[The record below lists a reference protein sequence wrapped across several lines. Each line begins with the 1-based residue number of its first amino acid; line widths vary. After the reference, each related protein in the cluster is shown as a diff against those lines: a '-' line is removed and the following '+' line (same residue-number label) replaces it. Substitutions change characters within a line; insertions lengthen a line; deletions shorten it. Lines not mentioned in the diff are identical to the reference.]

1 MFPRSCSA
9 SRPPISVR
17 GPRRSSFWPWW
28 RQAPASSR
36 PAAPAPSTRFRHY
49 DTNRRDAMKYLVV
62 IALLVAM
69 PLLADW
75 RWEGRAQARQAVPE
89 ARRAR
94 AETMREVAH
103 ARQEVRREMYSAHRQ
118 WHTEFRQAQ
127 AEFAHDMRQFREE
140 MRQASRSWRAW
151 R

>member
-17 GPRRSSFWPWW
+17 RPRRSSFWAWW

-36 PAAPAPSTRFRHY
+36 PPAPAPSTRFRHY

-75 RWEGRAQARQAVPE
+75 RWEGRAQARQAVAE

-94 AETMREVAH
+94 AEAMRDVAH
-103 ARQEVRREMYSAHRQ
+103 AGQEVRREMYSAHRQ
-118 WHTEFRQAQ
+118 CHTEFRS
-127 AEFAHDMRQFREE
+127 EE
-140 MRQASRSWRAW
+140 RRVGKECRSR
-151 R
+151 

>member
-17 GPRRSSFWPWW
+17 RRRRLSFWHWG
-28 RQAPASSR
+28 RRAPASSR
-36 PAAPAPSTRFRHY
+36 PAAPGPSTRFRHY

-75 RWEGRAQARQAVPE
+75 RWEARAQARQAVAE

-94 AETMREVAH
+94 AEAMREVAH

-118 WHTEFRQAQ
+118 WHTEFGQAQ
-127 AEFAHDMRQFREE
+127 AEVARE
-140 MRQASRSWRAW
+140 MRQVRDEMRRSFR
-151 R
+151 